1 MVKSG
6 YLENTFPTLV
16 PLVTA
21 FQASHHPDRNVSLF
35 SSIPLTAW
43 AHSKSVQLPL
53 QDLPIIKL
61 RAKQNKH

>member
-16 PLVTA
+16 PLVTT
-21 FQASHHPDRNVSLF
+21 FQASRHPDSNVPLL

-43 AHSKSVQLPL
+43 AHGALVQLPL

-61 RAKQNKH
+61 KAK